1 MQVLSFSKI
10 DNNNNKKDRKE
21 SENIIKK
28 GENAKIKKI
37 ICNLC
42 ILFPTILNKETDDNY
57 VEVDMIYSNINFI
70 IKLFMLS

>member
-1 MQVLSFSKI
+1 MNIFTSNFQNPIVYEDIYFF
-10 DNNNNKKDRKE
+10 KKM
-21 SENIIKK
+21 
-28 GENAKIKKI
+28 KKI

>member
-1 MQVLSFSKI
+1 MKNIYFF
-10 DNNNNKKDRKE
+10 KKM
-21 SENIIKK
+21 N
-28 GENAKIKKI
+28 KI